1 VSAKSKIV
9 ASAINAYLSSSPLR
23 HSMYNAGR
31 ILRGGQRRAKLY
43 YRADDPYSHLLVQ
56 VGPRLVREFG
66 FEVEIVPVAKP
77 GLSAN
82 PAPEMLLQH
91 AIRDAAILAESYS
104 LSFPAGAAPPPEDR
118 IRRAHA
124 VLLQPRSPET
134 QLQVAEE
141 LGEAVW
147 RDDGAALA
155 RVVERHGGVSGESVR
170 PALDANYAALERAG
184 HYQSGMLHYGGD
196 WYWGIDRWLVLLWD
210 TVLIAFLAT
219 LFGFIGAFVLCFP
232 AARNLNSNSWSY
244 FICRRILEFGRSVP
258 ELVFA
263 LIFVFSFGI
272 GPIPGVL
279 AIALHSCGALGKL
292 FSEINENVD
301 LGPADGVA
309 AAGGNWFQKIAYAV
323 VPQVFPNFMSY
334 TLLRFEINVRAASVV
349 GFVGAGGIGQEL
361 MTVIRQFIYQDI
373 SAIVLMLVL
382 AVILIDVS
390 CEKLRHK
397 AIGEVKSI

>member
-1 VSAKSKIV
+1 MGIMDHK
-9 ASAINAYLSSSPLR
+9 
-23 HSMYNAGR
+23 
-31 ILRGGQRRAKLY
+31 
-43 YRADDPYSHLLVQ
+43 
-56 VGPRLVREFG
+56 
-66 FEVEIVPVAKP
+66 
-77 GLSAN
+77 
-82 PAPEMLLQH
+82 APEAHQP
-91 AIRDAAILAESYS
+91 
-104 LSFPAGAAPPPEDR
+104 FEDFRREEAR
-118 IRRAHA
+118 IKRGKRRQNWTFTA
-124 VLLQPRSPET
+124 LF
-134 QLQVAEE
+134 
-141 LGEAVW
+141 
-147 RDDGAALA
+147 ALA
-155 RVVERHGGVSGESVR
+155 LIGSCIVGEVDIPEFVEGLPAFFNYFGETMPDIRTES
-170 PALDANYAALERAG
+170 AAGDIA
-184 HYQSGMLHYGGD
+184 D

-219 LFGFIGAFVLCFP
+219 LFGFVGAFVLCFP

-309 AAGGNWFQKIAYAV
+309 AAGGNWFQKIAYGV

-382 AVILIDVS
+382 AVILIDIS
-390 CEKLRHK
+390 CEKLRHR
-397 AIGEVKSI
+397 AIGEVKTI